1 MERSIRCR
9 FGVHTWRVRRD
20 PGIEPY
26 LACRRCGKAKLV
38 DLRSGS
44 VAQGTS
50 DIMSS
55 YRKKP

>member
-1 MERSIRCR
+1 MKRSLRCR
-9 FGVHTWRVRRD
+9 VGVHSWTVRRD

-38 DLRSGS
+38 DLRIGK
-44 VAQGTS
+44 VAEGTS

-55 YRKKP
+55 CRKRP